1 MINISSKIPITGI
14 YKILSPSGKV
24 YIGQSINIY
33 KRWLYVYKN
42 SKLTNR
48 QPKLY
53 NSLSKYGWDAHQK
66 EILEECSIEQLNERE
81 TYWKQYY
88 LNQVNGDWN
97 KVLFC
102 DLHDQGSG
110 PRSDK
115 TKQKIS
121 KSQLG
126 NNYRLGKLLSNE
138 SKTKISNSKKG
149 QKYGPKSDEHKQK
162 LSIAL
167 KNRVYKQEWKDK
179 LKEAKKRKKTS
190 LVTRD

>member
-1 MINISSKIPITGI
+1 MRKNIIMINISSKILITGI

-42 SKLTNR
+42 SKLTNK

-53 NSLSKYGWDAHQK
+53 NSLSKYGWDAHKK
-66 EILEECSIEQLNERE
+66 EILEECSIEQLDERE

-88 LNQVNGDWN
+88 LDQVEGDWN

-102 DLHDQGSG
+102 DLYDQGSG
-110 PRSDK
+110 PRSEE

-138 SKTKISNSKKG
+138 SKMKISNSKKG

-179 LKEAKKRKKTS
+179 LKESKRKEK
-190 LVTRD
+190 